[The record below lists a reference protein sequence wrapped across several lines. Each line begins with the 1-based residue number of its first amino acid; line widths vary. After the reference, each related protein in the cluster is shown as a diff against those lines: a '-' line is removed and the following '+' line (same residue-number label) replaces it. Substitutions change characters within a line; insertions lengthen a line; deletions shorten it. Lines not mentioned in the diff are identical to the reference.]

1 MQSYLTGVLFLI
13 LVNVCIGQQPV
24 DQKANAKIKGTL
36 NLIAGLP
43 KQGATNLD
51 TAFKAFLTSSS
62 TSRSYQ
68 DNSATVKKLFN
79 LYKNEFNR
87 LSLTSDEE
95 KTRFASFN
103 DTVMSLLKD
112 HQEGEKT
119 YTIGLNNF
127 TDWTPEE
134 LRNTRG
140 LQQPQGEIRSTNAKP
155 NQRFLPLDGKRKQV
169 KAAALPASYDLTAL
183 VVNGT
188 NAPIVT
194 PVKDQGSCGSCYAF
208 AFITLLEAQHAFR
221 LKSSRALSEQQ
232 MVDCSTLDNGCNGG
246 FFTKTFD
253 YLTKNTYQVNSGVSY
268 PYVKKANTC
277 AFKSAGGGGVK
288 FGSLLYQRI
297 PSGDAQAMQEALT
310 TYGPLWVAVF
320 VGEDTTAYKSILN
333 TFYSYTGGV
342 LQPAGCPTSSQST
355 NHAVVIVGYG
365 VDAKTGVPYWKVRN
379 SWGTTWGEEG
389 YFRIRRGVNMCGIE
403 STAFFIAKSA

>member
-1 MQSYLTGVLFLI
+1 VETKHKRKQKRMTTLI
-13 LVNVCIGQQPV
+13 LVLILSV
-24 DQKANAKIKGTL
+24 DLHI
-36 NLIAGLP
+36 
-43 KQGATNLD
+43 GATNLD

-188 NAPIVT
+188 NAPIVSMILLF
-194 PVKDQGSCGSCYAF
+194 VFK
-208 AFITLLEAQHAFR
+208 FINLLHLR
-221 LKSSRALSEQQ
+221 
-232 MVDCSTLDNGCNGG
+232 
-246 FFTKTFD
+246 
-253 YLTKNTYQVNSGVSY
+253 
-268 PYVKKANTC
+268 
-277 AFKSAGGGGVK
+277 
-288 FGSLLYQRI
+288 
-297 PSGDAQAMQEALT
+297 
-310 TYGPLWVAVF
+310 
-320 VGEDTTAYKSILN
+320 
-333 TFYSYTGGV
+333 
-342 LQPAGCPTSSQST
+342 
-355 NHAVVIVGYG
+355 
-365 VDAKTGVPYWKVRN
+365 
-379 SWGTTWGEEG
+379 
-389 YFRIRRGVNMCGIE
+389 
-403 STAFFIAKSA
+403 